1 MTIPILCLVCFFF
14 LFWILILKSE
24 VNHLKKDLDRSKA
37 ILKSKL
43 GSLKEEVKIDQ
54 GQPLKGRAAEGSLL
68 RFP

>member
-1 MTIPILCLVCFFF
+1 MTIPILCLVCLFF

>member
-1 MTIPILCLVCFFF
+1 MAVPILCLVCVFF

-24 VNHLKKDLDRSKA
+24 LSQLKEDLERSKS

-43 GSLKEEVKIDQ
+43 QSVQEEVKVEE
-54 GQPLKGRAAEGSLL
+54 GRSMKGRAAEGSLL